1 MCHINTYYKIS
12 RKKIQH
18 ILVKFDIIF
27 MFDSIDMSFNC
38 FTTTLITHYTVKYIL
53 LLELISKLP
62 YMLLGRLLTQ

>member
-1 MCHINTYYKIS
+1 
-12 RKKIQH
+12 
-18 ILVKFDIIF
+18 